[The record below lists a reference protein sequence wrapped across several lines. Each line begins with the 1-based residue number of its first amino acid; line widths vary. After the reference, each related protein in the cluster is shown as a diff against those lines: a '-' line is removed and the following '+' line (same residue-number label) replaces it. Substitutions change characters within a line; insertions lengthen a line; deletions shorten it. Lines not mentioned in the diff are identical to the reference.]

1 MEEALPGSFVPGPE
15 VISLRLI
22 MLKINNSLFEL
33 INVFHL
39 S

>member
-22 MLKINNSLFEL
+22 MFKINNSPFEL
-33 INVFHL
+33 INVFQL